1 MIWLYIFALS
11 LAPRE
16 RLLVE
21 HSEEMDAFPITSKTK
36 KLAYPAY
43 TKKSIKSA
51 LTELLSDPKQ
61 LVVPHLN
68 NKTLVEETLVMVEP
82 SVLSDI
88 FISAKF
94 KLDDLHPYF
103 TSDALKVVR
112 LREQCPLAQ
121 FVRSFVWSIAFSAQ
135 NACSGYTTRAKAL
148 TRLI

>member
-1 MIWLYIFALS
+1 MYIFALS

-21 HSEEMDAFPITSKTK
+21 HSEEIDAFPITSKTK
-36 KLAYPAY
+36 KLTYPAY
-43 TKKSIKSA
+43 TKKSINSA

-61 LVVPHLN
+61 LVPHLN

-94 KLDDLHPYF
+94 KLDELQPYF
-103 TSDALKVVR
+103 TSDAWEVVR

-121 FVRSFVWSIAFSAQ
+121 FVRSFV
-135 NACSGYTTRAKAL
+135 
-148 TRLI
+148 